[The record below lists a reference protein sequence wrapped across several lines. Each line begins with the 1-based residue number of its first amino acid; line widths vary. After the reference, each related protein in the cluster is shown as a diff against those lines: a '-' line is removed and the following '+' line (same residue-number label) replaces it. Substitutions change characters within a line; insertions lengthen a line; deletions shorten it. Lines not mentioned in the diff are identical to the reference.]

1 MSAPFAKKTNSKSKK
16 STGIK
21 KIKITSME
29 KQRVSTPREK
39 QGMAGQKKFEIK
51 ESNFYKVLFYENFMF

>member
-39 QGMAGQKKFEIK
+39 
-51 ESNFYKVLFYENFMF
+51 